1 MGAPKAM
8 KAMKKAMKKKKA
20 AAPAPKAMKA
30 MKKAMKKKAAAAPAP
45 KAMKAMKKAMK
56 AMKAM
61 RAKGGVMTQTA
72 VFQKVA
78 ETTGLKTK
86 DTKAVVEA
94 LMTVAASEVKKSGS
108 FKLAGM
114 LNLKLKNKPATK
126 ARKGINPF
134 TKEPCV
140 FKAKPASKTV
150 KCFAMKKLKEM
161 L

>member
-1 MGAPKAM
+1 
-8 KAMKKAMKKKKA
+8 MKKAAA

-30 MKKAMKKKAAAAPAP
+30 MKKAMKAKKAKKAAAPAP

-61 RAKGGVMTQTA
+61 KAGGLTQSGA
-72 VFQKVA
+72 LQSVA
-78 ETTGLKTK
+78 DKCGLKAK
-86 DTKAVVEA
+86 DAKAVVEA
-94 LMTVAASEVKKSGS
+94 LMGVAVSELKKSGS
-108 FKLAGM
+108 FKLGGM
-114 LNLKLKNKPATK
+114 LNMKLKDQPAKK

-140 FKAKPASKTV
+140 FKAKPASKKV
-150 KCFAMKKLKEM
+150 RVLPLAKLKAM